1 MKRKTCRNIGLSL
14 LLVALIQV
22 TGCYGYDMG
31 VSLINN
37 ALNSIKKFA
46 GYEDGIAD
54 NEQHDQQ
61 GIVIGSSDSQTIV
74 IQVEES
80 SDQQTQQLPQDITTE
95 EDGEEAQKTGATAPV
110 DSDKSRAEFIS
121 VTQDPDAK

>member
-14 LLVALIQV
+14 LLVALIQI
-22 TGCYGYDMG
+22 TGCFGYDFGASDIQIAVDTM
-31 VSLINN
+31 
-37 ALNSIKKFA
+37 KRFA

-80 SDQQTQQLPQDITTE
+80 SDQQPQELPQDITTE